1 MQFNS
6 VKSGTFLAGA
16 KSVNDNATEIYDTA
30 RRTGFQVD
38 RVIKQANASDAVK
51 KVAAARRNSAI
62 VEQASDIIGDAKT
75 EDIKTKGE
83 KAVKDI
89 LRPAVRMEGVNR
101 MAGSVAAGAYIM
113 DESKKTR
120 AEFAELKAL
129 RKKQAEARDAAAKK
143 RAERDQAL
151 IDYLEG
157 RNSPNPSTPNPASSS
172 SSSSSTSQ
180 PSTSNTSANT
190 SSNISNVTSLPLS
203 GSSIMTP
210 GWKKWGKVL
219 RTGEGTLGDKG
230 YTTMFGGGQFT
241 DLSKHPDKVIS
252 KSGHNSSA
260 AGAYQFLTPTWT
272 GAAKALGLKDFS
284 PESQEQAA
292 RYLTKNRGV
301 DPDKIITDFQTF
313 KDNLDKLAP
322 EWASMPYQGVSP
334 DGFGKGRS
342 YYGQGGI
349 SAEEAWKIYQSS

>member
-75 EDIKTKGE
+75 EDIKTKGK

-113 DESKKTR
+113 DESKKAR

-129 RKKQAEARDAAAKK
+129 RKKQAEVRDEAAKK
-143 RAERDQAL
+143 QAERNQAMIEYYKKKGVDIQQE
-151 IDYLEG
+151 IDKY
-157 RNSPNPSTPNPASSS
+157 NPSN
-172 SSSSSTSQ
+172 
-180 PSTSNTSANT
+180 TSNTSANT
-190 SSNISNVTSLPLS
+190 SSNVSNVTSLPLS

-210 GWKKWGKVL
+210 GWKKWGKVI

-252 KSGHNSSA
+252 KSGYNSSA

-322 EWASMPYQGVSP
+322 EWASMPYQGESP